1 MATVNDVVDGVAAA
15 LFAAFPEIKRY
26 EERIEQGGKGPA
38 FFIGLVSGG
47 QTKQLGRRYRRT
59 QTFDVHYFHPDDE
72 NRPQREIA
80 ERLYSA
86 LEIIELPDGR
96 ARTANMNH
104 QIVDGV
110 MHFTFDC
117 DFYQFAERE
126 SVPKIQ
132 TIKQRIGMRSP

>member
-1 MATVNDVVDGVAAA
+1 MATINDVVDGVAAA
-15 LFAAFPEIKRY
+15 LFAAYPDVTLY
-26 EERIEQGGKGPA
+26 EEKIKQGGKEPS
-38 FFIGLVSGG
+38 FFIGLVNSG

-59 QTFDVHYFHPDDE
+59 QTFDVHYFHPGDE
-72 NRPQREIA
+72 NRPQREVA

-110 MHFTFDC
+110 LHFTFDC
-117 DFYQFAERE
+117 DFFVFKERE
-126 SVPKIQ
+126 PEVKMQ
-132 TIKQRIGMRSP
+132 TITQKIGLKVP